1 MHLSYVTE
9 GKNISQQAKPAS
21 VTPRV
26 TESGVDVMEE
36 DENEVMTHIAK
47 AKGEPAHMTK
57 TTTYNNLTS
66 GTEGT

>member
-1 MHLSYVTE
+1 
-9 GKNISQQAKPAS
+9 

-26 TESGVDVMEE
+26 TESGVDVVEE
-36 DENEVMTHIAK
+36 DENEVMTRIAK
-47 AKGEPAHMTK
+47 AKGEPVYMTK